1 MFLMDWY
8 EHKNSTFRCLNL
20 WMPKFVQ
27 NLKLTNLCTVQI
39 KIEWTEFLK
48 YKYLLCFFVNPV
60 INSKATAIIKANKV
74 RHDIK
79 QWRKYDSSWKV
90 PNSLWVRVQD
100 MDQILQK
107 WRLVSSTTDKKW
119 SSPLNY
125 AKSQW

>member
-1 MFLMDWY
+1 
-8 EHKNSTFRCLNL
+8 
-20 WMPKFVQ
+20 MPKFIQ

-79 QWRKYDSSWKV
+79 Q
-90 PNSLWVRVQD
+90 
-100 MDQILQK
+100 
-107 WRLVSSTTDKKW
+107 
-119 SSPLNY
+119 
-125 AKSQW
+125 